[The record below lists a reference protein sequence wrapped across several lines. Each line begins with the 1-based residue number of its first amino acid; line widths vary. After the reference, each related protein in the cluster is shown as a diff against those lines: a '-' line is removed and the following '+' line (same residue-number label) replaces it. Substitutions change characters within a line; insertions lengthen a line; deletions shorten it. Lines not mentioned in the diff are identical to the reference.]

1 MKKYFLYLLFP
12 IVAFSCNSGPS
23 AKDYYEMGV
32 EKLKGK
38 INDADRSRIGN
49 EALADFDKAIEL
61 KPEYVDALDR
71 RAVLKRGLGDYNGSI
86 KDAEKIIDINPKSSE
101 PWFFI
106 GETKFLHNDYSGS
119 ANAYDKAIAIDSTK
133 AFYYYYKAMAEK
145 EMNNLTGALKD
156 LDHGIAIGT
165 DSSDPSKKSMYL
177 MRGDIELKITNKIAA
192 CTDFYKALALGDK
205 TAQSYID
212 DNCK

>member
-1 MKKYFLYLLFP
+1 MKKYFLYLLVP

-23 AKDYYEMGV
+23 AEDYYKMGV

-38 INDADRSRIGN
+38 ISDADRGRVGN
-49 EALADFDKAIEL
+49 EALADFNKAIEL
-61 KPEYVDALDR
+61 KPEYIDALDR

-86 KDAEKIIDINPKSSE
+86 QDAEKIIDINPKSSE

-106 GETKFLHNDYSGS
+106 GETKFFHKDYSGS
-119 ANAYDKAIAIDSTK
+119 VNAYGKAIGIDSTK
-133 AFYYYYKAMAEK
+133 VFYYYYRAMAEK
-145 EMNNLTGALKD
+145 EMNNLNGALKD
-156 LDHGIAIGT
+156 LNHGIATGS
-165 DSSDPSKKSMYL
+165 DSSDPVKKYMYV
-177 MRGDIELKITNKIAA
+177 MRGDIELKIPNKIAA